1 MRETSE
7 QVLSRI
13 RTGEGG
19 TTAFAEIRLDERG
32 VVAPS
37 REEAAAELV
46 ALANACGGL
55 LLLGVD
61 EAGGVVGVPEE
72 RSAEAQRWVAEVAA
86 NDCDPPVRPTIRAER
101 LRESGEDGEE
111 WRRVLVVE
119 VPRGIFVHRTSGGRC
134 YARAGP
140 TTSRLS
146 TDELAWLFR
155 ERERRFV
162 FDRQVVFD
170 ASVEALD
177 RKRLEAF
184 FGRAPKLPWFDLL
197 RNTGVTGRDGD
208 GADRPTVAGLLCFGR
223 DPTDFLPFAFI
234 EAACYGGVESSSR
247 QPVHEERLAGRVA
260 DQIDAATAFV
270 ARFMARGDGAEVG
283 AAPYDLDVVAE
294 AVVNAVAHRDYS
306 IHGAKIRLFLYAD
319 RLEIHSPGKPPND
332 LTVEQLPYRTF
343 TRNQLL
349 VGFLRKLHSRR
360 TGRVFMEW
368 RREGVTTI
376 LNRGEAHSGRRPEY
390 QLSGNELRL
399 TIRPRRP

>member
-1 MRETSE
+1 VRETSE

-19 TTAFAEIRLDERG
+19 TTAFAEVRLDERG

-37 REEAAAELV
+37 REEAAAEL
-46 ALANACGGL
+46 AGLANAYGGL

-86 NDCDPPVRPTIRAER
+86 NDCDPPVRPTIRSER
-101 LRESGEDGEE
+101 CRESGEDA
-111 WRRVLVVE
+111 RRVIVVE

-134 YARAGP
+134 YARSGP
-140 TTSRLS
+140 TTSCLS
-146 TDELAWLFR
+146 TEELAWLFR

-177 RKRLEAF
+177 RNRLEAF
-184 FGRAPKLPWFDLL
+184 FGRAPRLPWFDLL

-208 GADRPTVAGLLCFGR
+208 GADRPTVAGLLCFGN
-223 DPTDFLPFAFI
+223 DPTDFLRFAFI

-247 QPVHEERLAGRVA
+247 RLVHEERLAGRVA

-270 ARFMARGDGAEVG
+270 ARFMSRGDGAEVV
-283 AAPYDLDVVAE
+283 AAPYDLEVVAE

-306 IHGAKIRLFLYAD
+306 IHGSKIRLFLYAD
-319 RLEIHSPGKPPND
+319 RLEVHSPGKPPND
-332 LTVEQLPYRTF
+332 LTAEQLPYRTF

-349 VGFLRKLHSRR
+349 VAFLSKLRSKR
-360 TGRVFMEW
+360 TGRAFIES
-368 RREGVTTI
+368 RGEGVPTI
-376 LNRGEAHSGRRPEY
+376 LDRGEAHSGRRPEY
-390 QLSGNELRL
+390 DLFGNELRL
-399 TIRPRRP
+399 TIWPRRP